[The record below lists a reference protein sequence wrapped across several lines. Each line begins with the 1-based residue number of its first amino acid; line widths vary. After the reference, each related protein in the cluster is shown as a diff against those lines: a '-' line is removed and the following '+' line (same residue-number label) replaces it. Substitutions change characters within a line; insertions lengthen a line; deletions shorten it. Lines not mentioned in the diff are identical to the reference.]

1 MRRTTLALTAVLVFA
16 AAPGLAQD
24 PGDDP
29 VLCGMSSPAAWQ
41 GLRAQFV
48 GDWRVAHLSG
58 YVLAG
63 RMVIPMQ
70 PSPDTEIMSVWL
82 LGENL
87 LLDHPEMTEPMTI
100 TLADEGRWVIE
111 VDHPEIPEPVLTP
124 DDAALAWAGDCDQE
138 DLPRLVGRGNTSMAG
153 AVMDMTL
160 RMLPVDM
167 DTIYAIL
174 EIEGAA
180 QGQYVVARRVVWLN
194 RVGE

>member
-1 MRRTTLALTAVLVFA
+1 MKRALALTIVLVCA
-16 AAPGLAQD
+16 AVPALAQD
-24 PGDDP
+24 RSDSSP
-29 VLCGMSSPAAWQ
+29 LCGMSSPTAWQ
-41 GLRAQFV
+41 ELRERFV

-63 RMVIPMQ
+63 GMVIPMQ
-70 PSPDTEIMSVWL
+70 PSPETETMSIWL
-82 LGENL
+82 LGEDL
-87 LLDHPEMTEPMTI
+87 LLDHPEMTEPMAV

-111 VDHPEIPEPVLTP
+111 IDHPKIPEPVLTP
-124 DDAALAWAGDCDQE
+124 DDAVLAWAGDCVQE
-138 DLPRLVGRGNTSMAG
+138 DLPRLVGRGDVSMAG

-180 QGQYVVARRVVWLN
+180 QGQYVIARRVDWLN